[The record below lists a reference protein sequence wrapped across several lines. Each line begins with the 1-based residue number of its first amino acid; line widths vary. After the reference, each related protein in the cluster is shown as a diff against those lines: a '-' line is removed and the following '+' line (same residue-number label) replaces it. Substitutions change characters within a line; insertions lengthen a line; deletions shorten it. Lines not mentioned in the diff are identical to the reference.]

1 MYVGFCRLDV
11 GHEPEVG
18 RFRPK
23 IEDTEDV
30 DLANLMTLKKILEQ
44 VIKMTELR
52 FLDIEECLPIFVYL
66 LYLLFI
72 KRKNENNNCHQ
83 YRKKALEKVKLPF
96 KLTSLPLKG
105 LVGNKVVHC

>member
-1 MYVGFCRLDV
+1 
-11 GHEPEVG
+11 
-18 RFRPK
+18 
-23 IEDTEDV
+23 
-30 DLANLMTLKKILEQ
+30 
-44 VIKMTELR
+44 MTELR

-105 LVGNKVVHC
+105 LVGNKLVHC